1 MKYQKWL
8 ILFMV
13 LALMAGTGGVLTW
26 LKGHQRLGQPGIK
39 ATPIPGS
46 PVMKIDLPERVLDFT
61 TSNVPEPEVV
71 LNYLPKDTSFAE
83 RIYLAPDG
91 FQASGTIILMGADRT
106 SIHRPE
112 YCLMGQGWN
121 IDKKNEVEIPIEGAS
136 RYELPVMKWV
146 ASKNIETPDGQKQEI
161 RGVYV
166 FWFVADNEQTTGNV
180 QLQCYLV
187 KDLLLAGVLQRWAY
201 ISFFAVC
208 LPGQEDAAFARLY
221 KLIAAS
227 VPEYQLPPRSR

>member
-1 MKYQKWL
+1 
-8 ILFMV
+8 
-13 LALMAGTGGVLTW
+13 
-26 LKGHQRLGQPGIK
+26 
-39 ATPIPGS
+39 
-46 PVMKIDLPERVLDFT
+46 
-61 TSNVPEPEVV
+61 
-71 LNYLPKDTSFAE
+71 
-83 RIYLAPDG
+83 
-91 FQASGTIILMGADRT
+91 
-106 SIHRPE
+106 
-112 YCLMGQGWN
+112 
-121 IDKKNEVEIPIEGAS
+121 
-136 RYELPVMKWV
+136 V